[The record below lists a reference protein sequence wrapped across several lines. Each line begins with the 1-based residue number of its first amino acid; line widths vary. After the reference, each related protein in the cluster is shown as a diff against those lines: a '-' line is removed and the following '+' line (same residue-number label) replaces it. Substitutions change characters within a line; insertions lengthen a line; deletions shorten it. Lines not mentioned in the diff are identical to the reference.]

1 MNLLKK
7 AAIFLA
13 ASSVVV
19 APVAASAAQ
28 AVDSVGAVST
38 VDSESELEGSTGW
51 IVMALAAVGIIAA
64 IVLLTDDDNDEP
76 TSP

>member
-7 AAIFLA
+7 TAVSLA
-13 ASSVVV
+13 ATSLIA

-28 AVDSVGAVST
+28 SVRAASAVAGQ
-38 VDSESELEGSTGW
+38 SELEGESGW
-51 IVMALAAVGIIAA
+51 IVWVLAAAAIIGGII
-64 IVLLTDDDNDEP
+64 LLTDGDDKP

>member
-7 AAIFLA
+7 AAISLA
-13 ASSVVV
+13 ATSLVA

-28 AVDSVGAVST
+28 SVRAASPVKGQN
-38 VDSESELEGSTGW
+38 ELEGETSW
-51 IVMALAAVGIIAA
+51 IVLALAAVGIIAA
-64 IVLLTDDDNDEP
+64 IVLLTDGDDEP

>member
-13 ASSVVV
+13 ASSMVV

-28 AVDSVGAVST
+28 AVESVSAVST
-38 VDSESELEGSTGW
+38 ADGESQIEGSTGW
-51 IVMALAAVGIIAA
+51 IVMALAAVGIIVA

>member
-7 AAIFLA
+7 AAVSLA
-13 ASSVVV
+13 AISMVA

-28 AVDSVGAVST
+28 NVRAAST
-38 VDSESELEGSTGW
+38 VEGQSELEGENSW
-51 IVMALAAVGIIAA
+51 ILIALAAVGIIVG
-64 IVLLTDDDNDEP
+64 IVLLTNGDDEP

>member
-7 AAIFLA
+7 VAISLA
-13 ASSVVV
+13 ATSLVA

-28 AVDSVGAVST
+28 SVRAASPVEGQN
-38 VDSESELEGSTGW
+38 ELEGETSW
-51 IVMALAAVGIIAA
+51 IVLALAAVGIIAA
-64 IVLLTDDDNDEP
+64 IVLLTDGDDEP